1 MIGRPTVY
9 FITRYTMLTRPRHQH
24 EPDFLR
30 NINIKKIK
38 GRLQVSYYIRLL
50 TIKLFIFSILLVHL
64 FSYRKL
70 QLEGK
75 AAKDNRFDFDP
86 RALEDRRVK
95 RIEDLDLNRLR
106 GAFDSRAEILKFSRS
121 E

>member
-1 MIGRPTVY
+1 M
-9 FITRYTMLTRPRHQH
+9 
-24 EPDFLR
+24 
-30 NINIKKIK
+30 
-38 GRLQVSYYIRLL
+38 SYYIRLL